1 MAREYDDVITE
12 HYNAIADKF
21 GTSPQSTMADDIVRA
36 KETEIIKDF
45 VHAAASYWRAEHIE
59 NGGYAERAGGDAG
72 LTVLDVGCGNGFTIK
87 QLASCMPQYS
97 FVGVEM
103 NDRLRDLA
111 IKQNDSAD
119 NVNIIPGD
127 IRNIDSIELPECR
140 VDILLCQRVL
150 INIMSDEDA
159 AKALDNIIS
168 IVRPGGHLLFIE
180 SFLSGLNNLNDARS
194 EFLLAPISPAHHN
207 KYLSDNFFSHPQL
220 TRFCLPHFSL
230 ESNALSTHYYVSRVL
245 HAALLQ
251 QQGDSNFRRNSHFVQ
266 LLSSALPDGVGDY
279 APLQF
284 RAFTKQK

>member
-1 MAREYDDVITE
+1 MAREYDNVISE
-12 HYNAIADKF
+12 HYNSIADKF

-36 KETEIIKDF
+36 KETEIIKNF
-45 VHAAASYWRAEHIE
+45 VQAAASYWRADHTE

-87 QLASCMPQYS
+87 QLASSMPQYS
-97 FVGVEM
+97 FIGVEM

-111 IKQNDSAD
+111 IEQNDSAD
-119 NVNIIPGD
+119 NVNIVPGD
-127 IRNIDSIELPECR
+127 IRNRDSIELPDC

-159 AKALDNIIS
+159 TKALDNIIS
-168 IVRPGGHLLFIE
+168 IVRSGGHLLFIE
-180 SFLSGLNNLNDARS
+180 SFLSGLNNLNEARS
-194 EFLLAPISPAHHN
+194 EFLLAPISPAYHN
-207 KYLSDNFFSHPQL
+207 KYLSDSFFSHPQL
-220 TRFCLPHFSL
+220 TPFCLPHFSVKP
-230 ESNALSTHYYVSRVL
+230 NTLSTHYYVSRVL

-251 QQGDSNFRRNSHFVQ
+251 QQGNSGFTRNSHFVQ

-284 RAFTKQK
+284 RAFTKRK